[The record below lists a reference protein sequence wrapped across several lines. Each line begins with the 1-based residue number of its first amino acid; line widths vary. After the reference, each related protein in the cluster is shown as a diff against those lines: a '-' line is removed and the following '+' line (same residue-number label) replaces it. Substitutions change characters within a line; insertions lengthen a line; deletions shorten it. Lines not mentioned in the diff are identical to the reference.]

1 MFDKF
6 YIQLFRNKI
15 NVLNNLLISD
25 GLIYK
30 TYMFNN

>member
-6 YIQLFRNKI
+6 YIQLFRNKT